1 MMYHTLAKSLIQDK
15 KGERKQFL
23 TNLAT
28 LHNRTARN
36 RTKTHEDQYD
46 IL

>member
-1 MMYHTLAKSLIQDK
+1 MMYHTLVKSLTQDK
-15 KGERKQFL
+15 KAERKQFL

-28 LHNRTARN
+28 LHNRTTRN
-36 RTKTHEDQYD
+36 GTETHGDQYD